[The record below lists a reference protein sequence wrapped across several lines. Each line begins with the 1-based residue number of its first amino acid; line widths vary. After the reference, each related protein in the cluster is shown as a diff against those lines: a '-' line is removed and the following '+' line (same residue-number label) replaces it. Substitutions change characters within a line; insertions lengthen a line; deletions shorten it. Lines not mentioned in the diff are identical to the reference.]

1 MAGRS
6 PAVDEYIAKAQP
18 FARPILTYIRKA
30 VHKGCPG
37 VEEELKWRHPAFMYK
52 GILAGMAAHKEHV
65 TFGFWKASALND
77 RLGGKAAE
85 AAGQFGRIASVDEL
99 PDERELAAMVKEAAA
114 LHDGGI
120 KAPRK
125 KTATKA
131 PLDETPDDFLAALQE
146 EQEGAPDLRRV
157 QSQPQARIPRVDP
170 RGQARRD
177 TRETDCHRRRMDGRR
192 QAAELEVHVTGNW
205 ELGTG

>member
-6 PAVDEYIAKAQP
+6 PAVDDYIAKAQP
-18 FARPILTYIRKA
+18 FARPILTHIRKA

-65 TFGFWKASALND
+65 TFGFWKAAAMND

-85 AAGQFGRIASVDEL
+85 AAGQFGRIASVDDL
-99 PDERELAAMVKEAAA
+99 PNERELAAMVKEAAA

-125 KTATKA
+125 KTAPKA
-131 PLDETPDDFLAALQE
+131 PLDAPDDFLAALKKNKKARQTYDAFSPSHKRE
-146 EQEGAPDLRRV
+146 YLEWILEAKRDETRAKRVASAVEWMAEGK
-157 QSQPQARIPRVDP
+157 PR
-170 RGQARRD
+170 
-177 TRETDCHRRRMDGRR
+177 
-192 QAAELEVHVTGNW
+192 NW
-205 ELGTG
+205 KYM